1 MAPPASDKGRWRLSP
16 ACSSCAIGVRPKH
29 DSTNP
34 HGVWEAEMPAFI
46 LVSSALLVFAVTIE
60 LLALE
65 YQPATLVALFSSLP
79 VSQQIAWVVICL
91 VPLSLVAVAL
101 LQQCKL
107 IEKSKAADLLETRL
121 RGIRLDVL
129 GLEQDQKDSDQATQ
143 YLDRS
148 DPEGAISALQ
158 ARVTGTEQVVQFHQ
172 QRNQSGNLIGCVEH
186 VRQQQQEIRQQLGE
200 VIAKRRSIETSIS
213 QLQSFQDDM
222 EQAISV
228 IEQDKDDE
236 TLEHRLQRLSQ
247 FIGTTNARCEEVE
260 RSMPVLLELEEKFD
274 ALQRRLAPLDQKET
288 GVVSVLR
295 AFSDARNRLAATIVR
310 LEAEEGVSLPE
321 RIRQMTKTKHQLEE
335 RVSSILSQFSEIETI
350 HKDITGLFV
359 KLNQAQQ
366 MPREFDAG
374 GRVIPF
380 SG

>member
-1 MAPPASDKGRWRLSP
+1 
-16 ACSSCAIGVRPKH
+16 
-29 DSTNP
+29 
-34 HGVWEAEMPAFI
+34 MPAFI
-46 LVSSALLVFAVTIE
+46 LVSGALLVFAVTIE

-65 YQPATLVALFSSLP
+65 YQPATIVALFSSLP
-79 VSQQIAWVVICL
+79 LSQQIAWVVICL

-158 ARVTGTEQVVQFHQ
+158 ARVASTEQVVQFHQ

-186 VRQQQQEIRQQLGE
+186 VRQQQQEIRQRLGE
-200 VIAKRRSIETSIS
+200 VIAKRRSIGTSIS
-213 QLQSFQDDM
+213 QLQSFQHDM

-228 IEQDKDDE
+228 IEQDGDGE
-236 TLEHRLQRLSQ
+236 TLEHRLQRLLQ

-260 RSMPVLLELEEKFD
+260 RSMPVLLEIEEKFD

-295 AFSDARNRLAATIVR
+295 AFSDARIRLAATIVR
-310 LEAEEGVSLPE
+310 LETEEGVSLPE

-350 HKDITGLFV
+350 HKDITGLFI
-359 KLNQAQQ
+359 KLNQAQR

-374 GRVIPF
+374 GRVVPL

>member
-1 MAPPASDKGRWRLSP
+1 
-16 ACSSCAIGVRPKH
+16 
-29 DSTNP
+29 
-34 HGVWEAEMPAFI
+34 MPAFI

-228 IEQDKDDE
+228 IEKDKDDE

-260 RSMPVLLELEEKFD
+260 RSMPVLLEIEEKFD

-288 GVVSVLR
+288 GVVSILR

-335 RVSSILSQFSEIETI
+335 RVSNILSQFSEIETI

-359 KLNQAQQ
+359 KLNQAQR

-374 GRVIPF
+374 GRVVPL